1 MVLPSYLHH
10 REEVRNIAVTV
21 LEEVQRKTGLIT
33 LADLDQL
40 PDKARESLW
49 SKLSAVTVT
58 Q

>member
-1 MVLPSYLHH
+1 MPSYMHH
-10 REEVRNIAVTV
+10 REEVRNMAVKV

-33 LADLDQL
+33 LADLDEL

-49 SKLSAVTVT
+49 CKLSAVTVT